1 MVRRS
6 RGSRALCADRPPG
19 RRAPLGPR
27 ARRGESCG
35 KEGEGGTPGTPGT
48 PRAPRR
54 PGRQN
59 SAPLPP
65 PPDVTSTLG
74 RGAGTGRAHAQR
86 ARAGRST
93 LTPGS
98 SGFLRETRRDEE
110 LGSPPGLCS
119 FSHRGHPG
127 PCYPAKSR
135 DHLLRPSVSGLRGS
149 CLGETRAL
157 GPYLSCLRAGPE
169 FCFC

>member
-1 MVRRS
+1 MPFALTDRRAGGHRWGPGPGGAS
-6 RGSRALCADRPPG
+6 PAG
-19 RRAPLGPR
+19 RRETAGHLGH
-27 ARRGESCG
+27 
-35 KEGEGGTPGTPGT
+35 PGH

-59 SAPLPP
+59 SGPPPP

-93 LTPGS
+93 LTPES
-98 SGFLRETRRDEE
+98 SGFLRETRRDEG